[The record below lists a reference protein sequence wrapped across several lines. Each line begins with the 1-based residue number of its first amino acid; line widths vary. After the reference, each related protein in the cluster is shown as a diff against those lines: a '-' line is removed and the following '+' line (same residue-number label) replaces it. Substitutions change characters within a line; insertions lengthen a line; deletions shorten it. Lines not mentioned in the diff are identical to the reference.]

1 MPVQPVRLTDLRYFV
16 AQLCDA
22 FFKRVLH
29 DHRVA
34 KHPGGH
40 SRKAAFSM
48 IVSTRPLL
56 GQRIAIARSEFHGSL
71 QCDAT
76 DWAIYPNRYEALK
89 HGSRPRAKANCS
101 FSLWSSRIAIPR
113 NVGLG
118 SPRPRRAVTEVWVFA
133 LETNLCAPPNH
144 KIIPLSSPT

>member
-101 FSLWSSRIAIPR
+101 FSRYGRAESL
-113 NVGLG
+113 
-118 SPRPRRAVTEVWVFA
+118 SPEMLVWVRQGP
-133 LETNLCAPPNH
+133 EEQSRKC
-144 KIIPLSSPT
+144 